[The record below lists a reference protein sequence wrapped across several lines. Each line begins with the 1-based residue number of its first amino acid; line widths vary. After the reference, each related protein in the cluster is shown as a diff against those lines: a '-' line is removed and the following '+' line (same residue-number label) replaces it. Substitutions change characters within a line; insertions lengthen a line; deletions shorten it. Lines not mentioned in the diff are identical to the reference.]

1 MKLVTVRFN
10 IYPNDLQPCG
20 EDAGGEA
27 PFNAIRRL
35 YDASGGIGVLGN
47 GDKNMVI

>member
-1 MKLVTVRFN
+1 MTSSHVVKTQAEKRCFN
-10 IYPNDLQPCG
+10 V
-20 EDAGGEA
+20 
-27 PFNAIRRL
+27 IRRL